1 VNPEPDVVLG
11 GRYELIRRIAVGG
24 MGEVW
29 EATDTLLGRQVA
41 VKIMKEEFRTAPT
54 FLARFR
60 AEARHAGRL
69 NHPGIAAVYDYGET
83 DAAAFLVM
91 ELVSGRPL
99 SELMVQQPALSA
111 PAKLSILA
119 QAADALQAA
128 HEAGVVHR
136 DVKPGNLMVRPDGTV
151 KVTDFGIARALTSAP
166 LTDHGQMIGTPA
178 YVSPE
183 QATGESVTGSS
194 DIYSLGV
201 VAYELFAG
209 RPPFDRDTP
218 LAVTLAHVED
228 LPPPLPDTV
237 PTPLRELIE
246 STLAKDPKMRPP
258 SAARLATQL
267 RHEMAAVEAAPA
279 RVLPVQPVIRPLE
292 HAVPSRVAPLAVRSG
307 SGPSVYIAVAT
318 FLVLLVLGATILATT
333 RSSRE
338 TIPIPTQ
345 SSLPTEPP
353 PTEPPPTGPPP
364 TQPSPTQPSPTQP
377 SPTQPS
383 PTQPPPTQPPPTQPP
398 PTQPPPTQPPP
409 TQPPPTQPPPTEPP
423 PTQPAPVVPPS
434 TAATIAPRPAGEDP
448 IAEPEAVAFLV
459 GYYERVAAGDYEATW
474 ESLSPEFRDDRD
486 LSFDDYVAYWE
497 RTTIEL
503 RNLRFVPGPG
513 DDQVRVRF
521 DARYDTGAR
530 VIDETDEI
538 TLRRSDDGTLIIIE
552 QRTV

>member
-1 VNPEPDVVLG
+1 MNPEPDIVLG
-11 GRYELIRRIAVGG
+11 RRYTLSRRIAVGG

-41 VKIMKEEFRTAPT
+41 VKIMREEFRTAPT

-99 SELMVQQPALSA
+99 SELMAQQPALSA
-111 PAKLSILA
+111 TEKLSILA

-166 LTDHGQMIGTPA
+166 LTDHGQMVGTPA

-183 QATGESVTGSS
+183 QATGEQVTGSS

-209 RPPFDRDTP
+209 RLPFGRDTP
-218 LAVTLAHVED
+218 LAVALAHVED

-246 STLAKDPKMRPP
+246 STLAKDPNLRPA
-258 SAARLATQL
+258 SAAQLATQL
-267 RHEMAAVEAAPA
+267 RQQMAAVEAAPTRA
-279 RVLPVQPVIRPLE
+279 LPVQPVGGPVE
-292 HAVPSRVAPLAVRSG
+292 HTVPTRVAPLDDRSG
-307 SGPSVYIAVAT
+307 SGRSVSIAVAI
-318 FLVLLVLGATILATT
+318 FLVLLVLAGATVWATT
-333 RSSRE
+333 RSSTVENARSDVAV
-338 TIPIPTQ
+338 TTGDTAPIPTE
-345 SSLPTEPP
+345 SPP
-353 PTEPPPTGPPP
+353 PTEPTPTEPTP
-364 TQPSPTQPSPTQP
+364 TQPT
-377 SPTQPS
+377 
-383 PTQPPPTQPPPTQPP
+383 
-398 PTQPPPTQPPP
+398 
-409 TQPPPTQPPPTEPP
+409 PTEPTP
-423 PTQPAPVVPPS
+423 TEPQPTEPQPTELTPTQSAPPS
-434 TAATIAPRPAGEDP
+434 TSATTVALPAGGDS
-448 IAEPEAVAFLV
+448 IAEPEAVAFVLD
-459 GYYERVAAGDYEATW
+459 YYERVAAGDYETTW

-486 LSFDDYVAYWE
+486 LSFDDYVAYWD
-497 RTTIEL
+497 RTTLEA

-521 DARYDTGAR
+521 DARYDTGTR

-538 TLRRSDDGTLIIIE
+538 TLRRRDDGTLIIIE

>member
-11 GRYELIRRIAVGG
+11 RRYALVRRIAVGG

-60 AEARHAGRL
+60 AEARHAGQL

-119 QAADALQAA
+119 QVADALQAA

-183 QATGESVTGSS
+183 QATGEPVTGSS
-194 DIYSLGV
+194 DVYSLGV

-218 LAVTLAHVED
+218 W
-228 LPPPLPDTV
+228 
-237 PTPLRELIE
+237 
-246 STLAKDPKMRPP
+246 
-258 SAARLATQL
+258 
-267 RHEMAAVEAAPA
+267 
-279 RVLPVQPVIRPLE
+279 
-292 HAVPSRVAPLAVRSG
+292 RS
-307 SGPSVYIAVAT
+307 
-318 FLVLLVLGATILATT
+318 
-333 RSSRE
+333 
-338 TIPIPTQ
+338 
-345 SSLPTEPP
+345 
-353 PTEPPPTGPPP
+353 
-364 TQPSPTQPSPTQP
+364 PSPTSR
-377 SPTQPS
+377 
-383 PTQPPPTQPPPTQPP
+383 
-398 PTQPPPTQPPP
+398 
-409 TQPPPTQPPPTEPP
+409 
-423 PTQPAPVVPPS
+423 
-434 TAATIAPRPAGEDP
+434 ICLRPC
-448 IAEPEAVAFLV
+448 
-459 GYYERVAAGDYEATW
+459 
-474 ESLSPEFRDDRD
+474 
-486 LSFDDYVAYWE
+486 
-497 RTTIEL
+497 RTRCRRACASSSSRRWRRI
-503 RNLRFVPGPG
+503 RNC
-513 DDQVRVRF
+513 
-521 DARYDTGAR
+521 ARRRPLDS
-530 VIDETDEI
+530 
-538 TLRRSDDGTLIIIE
+538 RRSCVRRWRRWRRLRPGCS
-552 QRTV
+552 RCSR

>member
-1 VNPEPDVVLG
+1 MNPEPDVVLG
-11 GRYELIRRIAVGG
+11 RRYALNRRIAVGG

-60 AEARHAGRL
+60 AEARHAGQL

-99 SELMVQQPALSA
+99 SELMVEQPALSA

-119 QAADALQAA
+119 QAAEALQAA

-183 QATGESVTGSS
+183 QATGQPVTGSS

-218 LAVTLAHVED
+218 LAVTLAHVDD

-246 STLAKDPKMRPP
+246 STLAKDPNLRPA

-267 RHEMAAVEAAPA
+267 RQEMAALEAAPA
-279 RVLPVQPVIRPLE
+279 RALRVQPVGGPVE
-292 HAVPSRVAPLAVRSG
+292 HAVPTRVAPLVDRSG
-307 SGPSVYIAVAT
+307 SGRTVSIAVAT
-318 FLVLLVLGATILATT
+318 FLVLLVLAGATIWATT
-333 RSSRE
+333 RSSTVENARSDVAV
-338 TIPIPTQ
+338 TTVAHDPYPHGIVTADR
-345 SSLPTEPP
+345 T
-353 PTEPPPTGPPP
+353 
-364 TQPSPTQPSPTQP
+364 
-377 SPTQPS
+377 
-383 PTQPPPTQPPPTQPP
+383 
-398 PTQPPPTQPPP
+398 
-409 TQPPPTQPPPTEPP
+409 
-423 PTQPAPVVPPS
+423 PADRTPADG
-434 TAATIAPRPAGEDP
+434 TAAHRTAAHRTPADGTP
-448 IAEPEAVAFLV
+448 AHPTRAS
-459 GYYERVAAGDYEATW
+459 GAT
-474 ESLSPEFRDDRD
+474 LHQRDDRG
-486 LSFDDYVAYWE
+486 SPC
-497 RTTIEL
+497 R
-503 RNLRFVPGPG
+503 
-513 DDQVRVRF
+513 
-521 DARYDTGAR
+521 
-530 VIDETDEI
+530 
-538 TLRRSDDGTLIIIE
+538 RRSDRRARGGRVRRRLLRTSRGGRLRSHLGVTE
-552 QRTV
+552 PRVQRRSRSQLR